1 MGQRPTHA
9 NSKNP
14 PTQKLKKMKTSLT
27 KMESTVIK
35 KFDSILA
42 AILAAILVSQSLFI
56 ALCSRYIDAGG
67 VYEDAQHRYLN
78 F

>member
-14 PTQKLKKMKTSLT
+14 PTQKLKKLKSSPT
-27 KMESTVIK
+27 KIESTVIER
-35 KFDSILA
+35 FD

-56 ALCSRYIDAGG
+56 ALFSRYIDAGD
-67 VYEDAQHRYLN
+67 VYESAQDRYLH